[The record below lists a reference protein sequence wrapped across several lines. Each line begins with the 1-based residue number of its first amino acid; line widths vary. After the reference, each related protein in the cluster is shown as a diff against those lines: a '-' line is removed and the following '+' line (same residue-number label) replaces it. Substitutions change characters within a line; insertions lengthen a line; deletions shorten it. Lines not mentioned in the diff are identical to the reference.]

1 MALILVLVGVAL
13 LLARLL
19 KAPRGTWR
27 FILGAAALA
36 AVASQLLPAGHP
48 LRADL
53 LGSAE
58 AFGWLIVALIPVTAY
73 ALWLRSLRR
82 RAGKDEPEAPSHPTG
97 LVQIPDDAAL
107 VDDTTAAL
115 AADTAAALGLPRPLS
130 LAWRAEDGQLAGH
143 LRLHQAGTTAEIDL
157 LLVAPGHRG
166 TGIGARLLAAADA
179 EARIRG
185 LDRLTV
191 APGSWQD
198 AGFFTHAG
206 FVTTAELDLGRG
218 ARRFWMERPLT

>member
-1 MALILVLVGVAL
+1 MVLILVLVGVAL

-73 ALWLRSLRR
+73 ALGLRALRR
-82 RAGKDEPEAPSHPTG
+82 RAGSDAEPPSHPSG

-107 VDDTTAAL
+107 VGDTRAAL
-115 AADTAAALGLPRPLS
+115 AADSAAALGLPRPLS
-130 LAWRAEDGQLAGH
+130 LAWRTEDGQLAGH

-166 TGIGARLLAAADA
+166 TGIGTRLLAAADA
-179 EARIRG
+179 EARVRG

-198 AGFFTHAG
+198 TGFFTHAG
-206 FVTTAELDLGRG
+206 FVTTAERDLGHG
-218 ARRFWMERPLT
+218 ARRLWMERPLT